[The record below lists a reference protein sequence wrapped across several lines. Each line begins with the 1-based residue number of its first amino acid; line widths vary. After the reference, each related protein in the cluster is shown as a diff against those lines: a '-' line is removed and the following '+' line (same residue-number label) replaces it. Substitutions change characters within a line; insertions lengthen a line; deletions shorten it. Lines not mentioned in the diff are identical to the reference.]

1 MAGSY
6 PNSGALFK
14 NTRAADNPRAPQFEG
29 DIEFDADLLRALVA
43 KAKAG
48 EAIKVRLAGWTKPTR
63 NGGEFVSLKASLPQ
77 PRREEAPRQ
86 QRAVEPAVIDDDIPF

>member
-6 PNSGALFK
+6 PNTGALFK
-14 NTRAADNPRAPQFEG
+14 NTRASENPRAPQFEG
-29 DIEFDADLLRALVA
+29 DLEFDAELLRALVA

-48 EAIKVRLAGWTKPTR
+48 EQIKVRLAGWTKPTR

-77 PRREEAPRQ
+77 PRREQQAPAPR
-86 QRAVEPAVIDDDIPF
+86 AIDDDIPF